1 MADNSTYF
9 NSSGDAITVNQNCS
23 FWEVY
28 NNVTAKCECVNKL
41 QGFIK
46 CNSDGSVTILPW
58 FGLCLTLMDNST
70 AVVSPCLYS
79 FEQFLKSKSHEYD
92 DDNIMTY
99 TLQTVSAYC
108 NSFNRQGLLCGQC
121 KPGYGIPVFSN
132 SLACT
137 DCVHYQWNWLKYIAL
152 AYLPMTCLFGIM
164 FIFKISTTSGS
175 VLPYVIISQLVSTRD
190 LQLVITQILKTNTTK
205 SYLLIRIFYSIWNL
219 DLFRSLPLQPF
230 CLHPGASPLFIVSL
244 DYLVALYPMTAVIFF
259 YLLLKLHDNFWL
271 VRFLYSPV
279 NRCLHRLRKEWNLT
293 SSLIESFAT
302 LLILSYAKILSVSY
316 QIMTPV
322 FFTYKDSSISA
333 AFVYH
338 DPTLKYF
345 SKHHLPYFFLAL
357 TMAVIFNLFPILFLC
372 LYPTVCCQKC
382 LDRTKLQ
389 SPVLVIFTD
398 ALHGSYRRKPSYLVQ
413 FTAVFLILQVLNAV
427 LLSTFYFQDYVNMM
441 SYVMLAMVILLMAC
455 KPFKNPRHNTAAIV
469 LFVIVLLWYIS
480 MSYGMQNAVWN
491 LFHWRELVRKF
502 TTSVLLLPP
511 LYGAGLI
518 LKCVLPRKLTKAIRN
533 LLARAIN
540 GRQNR
545 SHQYM
550 DISESLPFRLSNPQE
565 FGSG

>member
-1 MADNSTYF
+1 MADYSTYF
-9 NSSGDAITVNQNCS
+9 NSSDITITVNHNCS

-28 NNVTAKCECVNKL
+28 NNVTAKCECVNKH
-41 QGFIK
+41 QNFIK
-46 CNSDGSVTILPW
+46 CNSDGSVSFFSLH
-58 FGLCLTLMDNST
+58 GLCLTLMDNST
-70 AVVSPCLYS
+70 AVLSSCLYS
-79 FEQFLKSKSHEYD
+79 YDKFLKHITRGYEYD
-92 DDNIMTY
+92 IKTY
-99 TLQTVSAYC
+99 TLETISIFC
-108 NSFNRQGLLCGQC
+108 NSFNRQGLLCGEC
-121 KPGYGIPVFSN
+121 RPGYGIPVFSN

-164 FIFKISTTSGS
+164 FIFKISATSGS
-175 VLPYVIISQLVSTRD
+175 VLPYVIISQIISTRD
-190 LQLVITQILKTNTTK
+190 LLIIITQIQMTDSGKT
-205 SYLLIRIFYSIWNL
+205 SLFIRIFYSMWSL
-219 DLFRSLPLQPF
+219 DLFRSIPLQPF
-230 CLHPGASPLFIVSL
+230 CLHPSASSLFIVSL
-244 DYLVALYPMTAVIFF
+244 DYLVALYPMIAVILL

-279 NRCLHRLRKEWNLT
+279 NRCLHKLRKEWNLS

-316 QIMTPV
+316 QIMSPV
-322 FFTYKDSSISA
+322 FFTYKDNSISS

-338 DPTLKYF
+338 DPTLQYF
-345 SKHHLPYFFLAL
+345 SKHHLPYFLLAL
-357 TMAVIFNLFPILFLC
+357 TMTVIFNLFPILFLC

-413 FTAVFLILQVLNAV
+413 FTAVFMILQVLNAV
-427 LLSTFYFQDYVNMM
+427 LLSTFYFQDYVNML

-455 KPFKNPRHNTAAIV
+455 KPFKNSHHNTAGIV

-480 MSYGMQNAVWN
+480 MSYCMEMLVWEM
-491 LFHWRELVRKF
+491 FHWRDLVRKF
-502 TTSVLLLPP
+502 TSSILLLPP

-533 LLARAIN
+533 FLARAIK
-540 GRQNR
+540 GRRNR
-545 SHQYM
+545 CHQYM